1 MAILLPLPPLG
12 LGTGEVESFPSYFA
26 RLAEAHVL
34 SPIKLMRLLVDRR
47 LRDDPRSACPSE
59 TLLYSN
65 KGIVLAGYTAGSDDF
80 VSMVEKATGNSTLK
94 QMTYSFLRQCGD
106 PSHCDALRESRA
118 WCPACLWESQKYDV
132 PFYDRLLWALKNI
145 VRCPMHRLTL
155 ATRCPS
161 CSYKQ
166 RYYNKSSNN
175 TICWKCSA
183 SLATTS
189 EKWMPELIP
198 SLGEADCIG
207 LTAAAAEMQQDY
219 TVRNVFDVFIVELN
233 RKDPEKFL
241 AVANI
246 LKKQRTKQSCPRNTI
261 VTFDSMLKIA
271 LLTSIP
277 LAAILSDPAGC
288 VVCTRP
294 FDRIGSPIG
303 HFSTSPLMAI

>member
-47 LRDDPRSACPSE
+47 LRDDPRLACPSE

-65 KGIVLAGYTAGSDDF
+65 KGIVLAGYAAGSDDF

-94 QMTYSFLRQCGD
+94 EMTYSFLRRSGD
-106 PSHCDALRESRA
+106 PCHCDALRESRV
-118 WCPACLWESQKYDV
+118 WCPACLWESHKYGV
-132 PFYDRLLWALKNI
+132 PFYDRLLWTLKNI
-145 VRCPMHRLTL
+145 VRCPVHRLSL

-183 SLATTS
+183 SLVTSS
-189 EKWMPELIP
+189 EKWIPELIP
-198 SLGEADCIG
+198 SLGEVDCIR
-207 LTAAAAEMQQDY
+207 LTSATAEMQLDY
-219 TVRNVFDVFIVELN
+219 AVHNAFDVFIVELN

-246 LKKQRTKQSCPRNTI
+246 LKKQRTKQSSSRNTI

-271 LLTSIP
+271 FLTSIP
-277 LAAILSDPAGC
+277 LVAILSDPAGC
-288 VVCTRP
+288 IVWTRP
-294 FDRIGSPIG
+294 FDQIGSPNG
-303 HFSTSPLMAI
+303 HFSPSALMAI